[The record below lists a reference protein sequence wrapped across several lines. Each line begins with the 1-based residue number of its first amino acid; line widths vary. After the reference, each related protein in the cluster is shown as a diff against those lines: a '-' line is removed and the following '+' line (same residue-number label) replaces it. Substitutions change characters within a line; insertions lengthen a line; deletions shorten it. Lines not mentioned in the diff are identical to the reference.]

1 MLQGF
6 NRTKHFRKYTVI
18 LLFFIISQKSIY
30 SAHFYD
36 IFLLLFFFLHI
47 SNNILQD
54 ITLPDFLCTPL
65 WKLYCP
71 FWHQARAFP
80 IPRPLLYYYR
90 YYYTC
95 EPDSRNGWQKVTW
108 LFILLTL
115 TRKVIPSKLHMKLLT
130 FWKPNSRVSSHRN

>member
-1 MLQGF
+1 M
-6 NRTKHFRKYTVI
+6 T
-18 LLFFIISQKSIY
+18 FF
-30 SAHFYD
+30 F
-36 IFLLLFFFLHI
+36 FVFFFLHI
-47 SNNILQD
+47 SNNISQD
-54 ITLPDFLCTPL
+54 ITLPDFLCTLL

-80 IPRPLLYYYR
+80 FPHPLLYYYR

-108 LFILLTL
+108 LFILFTS

-130 FWKPNSRVSSHRN
+130 FWKPNSRVSSQCKYIYSNHLLPEQRVTSIRLETIVLFIQFSD